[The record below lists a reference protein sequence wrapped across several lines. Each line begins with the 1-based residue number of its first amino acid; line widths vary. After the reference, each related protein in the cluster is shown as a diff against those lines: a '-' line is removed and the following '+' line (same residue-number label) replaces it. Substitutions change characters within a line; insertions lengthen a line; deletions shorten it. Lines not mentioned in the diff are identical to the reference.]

1 MNKYHKTLWMG
12 NIESW
17 MSYSYIASFLN
28 SNQIFPQRITLKNPV
43 NKRGCA
49 FLEFANKDQA
59 EFVLNNFNGKN
70 IKNLDLRF
78 NWVKTIEEKYS
89 APKMTKF
96 TVSKRNYYIFNKI

>member
-28 SNQIFPQRITLKNPV
+28 SNQIFPQRITLKNPA

-59 EFVLNNFNGKN
+59 EFVLNYFNGKN